1 MQEEIE
7 RRQRENSISYG
18 ENLEELAEELQKINE
33 EETVNNFVVLF
44 VRSAQW
50 ICSPRASYVYHL
62 NTFLTKKKPCGSLG
76 CNEVVKNHNKQ
87 FEVRQ
92 TLTELRLCCDRNIHC
107 VSHPLLSLHTST
119 TFLFSMNRFSSLLKY
134 LCASGIRLYNFISFT
149 SLILILYLL

>member
-62 NTFLTKKKPCGSLG
+62 NTFLTKKKTMRFAWMQRSCKKP
-76 CNEVVKNHNKQ
+76 Q
-87 FEVRQ
+87 Q
-92 TLTELRLCCDRNIHC
+92 TI
-107 VSHPLLSLHTST
+107 
-119 TFLFSMNRFSSLLKY
+119 
-134 LCASGIRLYNFISFT
+134 
-149 SLILILYLL
+149 